1 MKVKRKQLKED
12 YWRMQ
17 TQIENKHFEDL
28 RKSMK
33 EKNRRDMDRWRT
45 SICTISKNTKDRI
58 TQLKAKEDKTLET
71 MRMADIK
78 NMRTNIGNK
87 LMLDGLEME
96 ASKSWPTM
104 ANLTS
109 KIEADVIVPQ
119 TVLNFSEYSQKLQ
132 RLAMFAEMGDHEAM
146 QAVLDNQL
154 VIEKKNKLLQP
165 IFRDI
170 KSQIRH
176 MSFTPEYEIFRDYV
190 TKRRQIEN
198 SVKAQTNEAWKQ
210 NSLDQLKELYA
221 ILLAKRE

>member
-1 MKVKRKQLKED
+1 
-12 YWRMQ
+12 
-17 TQIENKHFEDL
+17 
-28 RKSMK
+28 MK

-96 ASKSWPTM
+96 AAKNWPTM

-146 QAVLDNQL
+146 
-154 VIEKKNKLLQP
+154 
-165 IFRDI
+165 
-170 KSQIRH
+170 
-176 MSFTPEYEIFRDYV
+176 
-190 TKRRQIEN
+190 
-198 SVKAQTNEAWKQ
+198 
-210 NSLDQLKELYA
+210 
-221 ILLAKRE
+221 

>member
-1 MKVKRKQLKED
+1 MDMKVKRKQLKED

-28 RKSMK
+28 RQSMK

-58 TQLKAKEDKTLET
+58 TQLRAKEDKTLET

-78 NMRTNIGNK
+78 NMRKNIGNK

-96 ASKSWPTM
+96 AAKSWPTM

-109 KIEADVIVPQ
+109 IIEADVIVPQ

-146 QAVLDNQL
+146 QAVLDN
-154 VIEKKNKLLQP
+154 
-165 IFRDI
+165 
-170 KSQIRH
+170 
-176 MSFTPEYEIFRDYV
+176 
-190 TKRRQIEN
+190 
-198 SVKAQTNEAWKQ
+198 
-210 NSLDQLKELYA
+210 
-221 ILLAKRE
+221 

>member
-1 MKVKRKQLKED
+1 
-12 YWRMQ
+12 
-17 TQIENKHFEDL
+17 
-28 RKSMK
+28 
-33 EKNRRDMDRWRT
+33 
-45 SICTISKNTKDRI
+45 
-58 TQLKAKEDKTLET
+58 
-71 MRMADIK
+71 MADIK

>member
-28 RKSMK
+28 RQSMK

-58 TQLKAKEDKTLET
+58 TQLRAKEDKTLET

-78 NMRTNIGNK
+78 NMRKNIGNK

-96 ASKSWPTM
+96 AAKSWPTM

-109 KIEADVIVPQ
+109 IIEADVIVPQ

-146 QAVLDNQL
+146 QAVLDN
-154 VIEKKNKLLQP
+154 
-165 IFRDI
+165 
-170 KSQIRH
+170 
-176 MSFTPEYEIFRDYV
+176 
-190 TKRRQIEN
+190 
-198 SVKAQTNEAWKQ
+198 
-210 NSLDQLKELYA
+210 
-221 ILLAKRE
+221 